1 MKRRATVVRNKKESG
16 NALLE
21 FALGFSVLWALF
33 AGIYQFGYSF
43 YVYNCLL
50 TAVQDAAEL
59 GSKMTYD
66 TANSGQFTTALEN
79 MVVYGDTAAGTTPI
93 VPGLTT
99 SNVSV
104 TTNLQ
109 GGIPLDV
116 TVSIS
121 NFSLNALFNTFNFNG
136 KPRATT
142 VYMGQVTC
150 STC

>member
-1 MKRRATVVRNKKESG
+1 MKAIKNKSERG

-21 FALGFSVLWALF
+21 FALGWSILWALF

-43 YVYNCLL
+43 YVYNTVL
-50 TAVQDAAEL
+50 TSVANAAEL

-66 TANSGQFTTALEN
+66 TASPTTYSNALKN

-93 VPGLTT
+93 VRGLAT
-99 SNVSV
+99 SNVTV
-104 TTNLQ
+104 TVNLA
-109 GGIPLDV
+109 GTIPTDV
-116 TVSIS
+116 TITIN
-121 NFSLNALFNTFNFNG
+121 NFTIDAVFTNFTFNG

-142 VYMGQVTC
+142 VFMGQVSC

>member
-1 MKRRATVVRNKKESG
+1 MSKPNIKSERG

-21 FALGFSVLWALF
+21 FALGFAVLWALF
-33 AGIYQFGYSF
+33 AGLYQFGYSF
-43 YVYNCLL
+43 YVYN
-50 TAVQDAAEL
+50 AVMTSVQNAAEL

-66 TANSGQFTTALEN
+66 TANASQFTTAVTN
-79 MVVYGDTAAGTTPI
+79 MVLYGNTTAGTNPI
-93 VPGLTT
+93 VPGLSS
-99 SNVSV
+99 SNVTV
-104 TTNLQ
+104 NLNLQ
-109 GGIPLDV
+109 NSIPTNV

-121 NFSLNALFNTFNFNG
+121 NYAVDCVFTKFTFNG